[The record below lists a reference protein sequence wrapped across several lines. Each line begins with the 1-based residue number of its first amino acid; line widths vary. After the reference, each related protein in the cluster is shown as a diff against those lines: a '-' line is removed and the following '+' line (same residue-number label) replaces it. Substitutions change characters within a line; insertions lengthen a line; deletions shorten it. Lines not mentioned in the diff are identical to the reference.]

1 MPQSCYF
8 VVESLFIDALIVC
21 AGEVGVK
28 LFVMSWSFLMHYFY
42 LCVLFT
48 LYVIFH
54 NDLAH
59 CHDIHRRLLT
69 MIMHHRQLM
78 LFD

>member
-28 LFVMSWSFLMHYFY
+28 LFVKSWSFLMYYSVY
-42 LCVLFT
+42 LVC
-48 LYVIFH
+48 
-54 NDLAH
+54 
-59 CHDIHRRLLT
+59 DIS
-69 MIMHHRQLM
+69 Q
-78 LFD
+78 